1 MCVFVCRLGTVFA
14 IHVSRDVSNN
24 ELRSALID
32 CMQDMF
38 KDSAFSQV
46 DVTSKKLKLKFP

>member
-1 MCVFVCRLGTVFA
+1 MCVCRLGSLFA
-14 IHVSRDVSNN
+14 VHVSRDVSNN
-24 ELRSALID
+24 ELRATLLD

-46 DVTSKKLKLKFP
+46 DAACT

>member
-1 MCVFVCRLGTVFA
+1 VHMCMFRFGSPFA
-14 IHVSRDVSNN
+14 VNVPRDVSNI
-24 ELRSALID
+24 ELRATLID

-46 DVTSKKLKLKFP
+46 NAWSKMSKI

>member
-1 MCVFVCRLGTVFA
+1 MCICMYRFGSPFA
-14 IHVSRDVSNN
+14 VNVSRDVSNT
-24 ELRSALID
+24 ELRATLID

-46 DVTSKKLKLKFP
+46 YISSKISQ